1 MIGRSKTRDTPKDA
15 TALDAA
21 ALFGTRVAETNSAI
35 GSAVETGHMIASD
48 PFTRSKLS
56 CKQGAVHIWRLGPL
70 RSELSCMYGW
80 RQPADARMRPDRVV
94 VAAPFLEGKAGLGE

>member
-56 CKQGAVHIWRLGPL
+56 CKQGAVHIWRLGGPL
-70 RSELSCMYGW
+70 APERGC
-80 RQPADARMRPDRVV
+80 
-94 VAAPFLEGKAGLGE
+94 VAVTTYAS